1 MAQTVTLKTGEEMVI
16 RTVEPP
22 LGAYA
27 DQVGCWRDV
36 REDLLGGALTE
47 WLYTPYFVGEI
58 GGEVVG
64 SLSYY
69 VATDRR
75 DVGVIEFV
83 ATDERHRNKGIG
95 SHLMQAAIDRFLE
108 DDGKALYLCTTNPIA
123 GHLYERHEFRY
134 HLGDGMRYLAPG
146 AEDFD
151 DTRWVHCGE
160 ASVRDAHWGDL
171 PSLSALYN
179 HPEPKWLLKDPLTE
193 SFAETR
199 YESHF
204 VKLMR
209 RIENG
214 RGGFLVLENLTGA
227 IVGASVFER
236 IGTFYEQH
244 VATMSFRV
252 TPPYEM
258 QAVGLLAGTIDRAR
272 ALNIR
277 TLQISVAACD
287 TGMAELLVSAGY
299 AEEARLKDRLR
310 VDGGWM
316 DVLVYSLTIEG
327 EVPPYRAID
336 DYYGTRKAWQQE
348 RDRETAS

>member
-1 MAQTVTLKTGEEMVI
+1 MTGTVTLKNGEEMCI

-22 LGAYA
+22 LGEYA
-27 DQVGCWRDV
+27 DQVGCWREV

-58 GGEVVG
+58 ENQVVG

-83 ATDERHRNKGIG
+83 ATDEHHRNKGIG
-95 SHLMQAAIDRFLE
+95 SFLMKAAIERFRQ

-123 GHLYERHEFRY
+123 GHLYERHGFRY
-134 HLGDGMRYLAPG
+134 HVGDGMRYLAPG
-146 AEDFD
+146 ADDFD
-151 DTRWVHCGE
+151 QTRWVYGGT
-160 ASVRDAHWGDL
+160 ATVRDATWGDL
-171 PSLSALYN
+171 PELSALYN
-179 HPEPKWLLKDPLTE
+179 HPEPGWLLKDPLTQTY
-193 SFAETR
+193 AEMR

-214 RGGFLVLENLTGA
+214 RGGYVVLENPMGVV
-227 IVGASVFER
+227 VGAAAFER

-252 TPPYEM
+252 IPAYRDEA
-258 QAVGLLAGTIDRAR
+258 QGLLRKAVERAGQM
-272 ALNIR
+272 NIR
-277 TLQISVAACD
+277 TLQVEIATSD
-287 TGMAELLVSAGY
+287 EDMAELAAQVGFM
-299 AEEARLKDRLR
+299 EEARLKDRLR
-310 VDGGWM
+310 GNAGWM
-316 DVLVYSLTIEG
+316 DVLIYTKTIDCDAA
-327 EVPPYRAID
+327 PYRQID
-336 DYYGTRKAWQQE
+336 DFYGTRKAWQRE
-348 RDRETAS
+348 RLRELFG